1 MKKHLSFR
9 HALTAAAISLAA
21 IASFAASAQ
30 AATDTIYKYTKPRT
44 GYFMAHPF
52 AMVPDGHAPDY
63 EINYAQ
69 GSLTMEVT
77 GLGCFQAAVNLPN
90 GATITNLAA
99 TYSAQSDHLHFR
111 LYRHKMG
118 DGSALKIA
126 DFTTTNMTGTRR
138 TDDLPLAPLALLINN
153 NLYLYSFTV
162 CFNNVVD
169 YFYGAKITYT
179 VTNAGD

>member
-63 EINYAQ
+63 EINEYHH
-69 GSLTMEVT
+69 EDH
-77 GLGCFQAAVNLPN
+77 
-90 GATITNLAA
+90 LAA
-99 TYSAQSDHLHFR
+99 FSLWVVT
-111 LYRHKMG
+111 
-118 DGSALKIA
+118 IA
-126 DFTTTNMTGTRR
+126 
-138 TDDLPLAPLALLINN
+138 
-153 NLYLYSFTV
+153 Y
-162 CFNNVVD
+162 
-169 YFYGAKITYT
+169 
-179 VTNAGD
+179 